1 MRVGVDT
8 GGTFTDIVVLEG
20 GQLRTHKV
28 LSTPAAPE
36 QAIITGLK
44 ALGVATADL
53 KLVHGTTVATNAV
66 LEGRGARTAFI
77 TSHGFGDTLTI
88 ARQTR
93 PRLYDLAPAPI
104 LAPVPPEL
112 CLETGGRVTPDGSTL
127 EPLDDAALAELAT
140 TIARLQPE
148 AVAIS
153 LLFSFIDDE
162 AERRIEAALPPGLF
176 VARSSA
182 VLPEYR
188 EYERA
193 VATWLNARL
202 GPLMQH
208 YLDALRVALPQAH
221 ITVMQSSAGTV
232 DAAVAARRAVHLLL
246 SGPAGGVLGAAWVG
260 ARAGVPSLLTFDMGG
275 TSTDVALVDGAPR
288 LTTEATL
295 GGLPVPVPMVDM
307 HTIGAGGGSI
317 AWCDA
322 GGALQVGPQSAGADP
337 GPACY
342 GNGGVEA
349 TVTDAH
355 VVLGHLPEGGALA
368 GSLQL
373 DRAAAHAAVKTLGE
387 RLGLDPM
394 LTAAGILRIA
404 DEHMAQALR
413 VISVERGE
421 DPAEYALFPFGG
433 AGGLHVCALAERLG
447 MSRALFPANAGVL
460 SALGMLAAAPVRT
473 VSRTRVAALAELDPA
488 ELEAQMEGL
497 RVQAIEELG
506 PEGVIAA
513 EVVCTD
519 TLDLR
524 YRGQSHTLEIAWSTA
539 PGEIADAFH
548 HAHEHRYGHR
558 LDLPVEL
565 VTLRVRAEAPAPTL
579 VLPERPDGH
588 EATPAG
594 SQWVHGCEQEVP
606 VYRMSALVHG
616 QRLQGPALVAAEDST
631 LWLTSGW
638 QASVDGW
645 GNLLLQRS

>member
-8 GGTFTDIVVLEG
+8 GGTFTDIVVLDDG
-20 GQLRTHKV
+20 RLRTHKV

-36 QAIITGLK
+36 QAIMAGLA
-44 ALGVATADL
+44 ALGVEAADL
-53 KLVHGTTVATNAV
+53 QLVHGTTVATNAV

-93 PRLYDLAPAPI
+93 PHLYDLAPDPI
-104 LAPVPPEL
+104 PDPVPPEL
-112 CLETGGRVTPDGSTL
+112 CVETGGRVTPDGVTL
-127 EPLDDAALAELAT
+127 EPLDDAALAALVAE
-140 TIARLQPE
+140 IVRLQPE

-153 LLFSFIDDE
+153 LLFSFVDDD
-162 AERRIEAALPPGLF
+162 AERRIESALPPGLF

-202 GPLMQH
+202 GPLMQR
-208 YLDALRVALPQAH
+208 YLDALCAALPNAR

-260 ARAGVPSLLTFDMGG
+260 ARAGAPSLLTFDMGG
-275 TSTDVALVDGAPR
+275 TSTDVALVDGTPR

-322 GGALQVGPQSAGADP
+322 GGALQVGPRSAGADP

-342 GNGGVEA
+342 GNGGTEA

-355 VVLGHLPEGGALA
+355 VVLGHLAEGGALA

-373 DRAAAHAAVKTLGE
+373 DRAAAFAAVAALGE
-387 RLGLDPM
+387 RLGLDP
-394 LTAAGILRIA
+394 LRTAAGILRIA

-460 SALGMLAAAPVRT
+460 SALGMLAAAPART
-473 VSRTRVAALAELDPA
+473 VSRTRVAVLAAMDAAETEDQLAELRA
-488 ELEAQMEGL
+488 HAG
-497 RVQAIEELG
+497 EELAT
-506 PEGVIAA
+506 EAVAA
-513 EVVCTD
+513 EDVVYTD

-524 YRGQSHTLEIAWSTA
+524 YRGQSHTLEIAWSGTIDA
-539 PGEIADAFH
+539 TVNAFH

-579 VLPERPDGH
+579 ALPERSDGH
-588 EATPAG
+588 DADPVG
-594 SQWVHGCEQEVP
+594 KQHVHGVEHEVP
-606 VYRMSALVHG
+606 VYRMSALVRG
-616 QRLQGPALVAAEDST
+616 QRLQGPALVAAADST
-631 LWLTSGW
+631 LWLASGW
-638 QASVDGW
+638 QAVVDRW
-645 GNLLLQRS
+645 GNLLLERR

>member
-8 GGTFTDIVVLEG
+8 GGTFTDIVVLDD

-36 QAIITGLK
+36 QAIIAGLQ
-44 ALGVATADL
+44 ALGVDAAGL
-53 KLVHGTTVATNAV
+53 QLVHGTTVATNAV

-77 TSHGFGDTLTI
+77 TSHGFGDTLTV

-93 PRLYDLAPAPI
+93 PRLYDLAPEPI
-104 LAPVPPEL
+104 SAPVPPEL
-112 CLETGGRVTPDGSTL
+112 CLETGGRVTPDGTTL
-127 EPLDDAALAELAT
+127 EPLDDAALAELAA

-153 LLFSFIDDE
+153 LLFSFVDE
-162 AERRIEAALPPGLF
+162 DAEKRIEAALPRNLF
-176 VARSSA
+176 VARSSM

-208 YLDALRVALPQAH
+208 YLDALRAALPHAH

-246 SGPAGGVLGAAWVG
+246 SGPAGGVLGAARVG
-260 ARAGVPSLLTFDMGG
+260 ALAGTPSLLTFDMGG

-322 GGALQVGPQSAGADP
+322 GGAMQVGPHSAGADP

-355 VVLGHLPEGGALA
+355 VVLGHFPERGALA

-373 DRAAAHAAVKTLGE
+373 DRDAAYAAVAALGE
-387 RLGLDPM
+387 RLGLDP
-394 LTAAGILRIA
+394 LQAATGILRVA

-447 MSRALFPANAGVL
+447 MSRALFPTNAGVL

-473 VSRTRVAALAELDPA
+473 VSRTRVGALVEMDAT
-488 ELEAQMEGL
+488 ELETQLTELRADAVEDLATEGI
-497 RVQAIEELG
+497 VAG
-506 PEGVIAA
+506 D
-513 EVVCTD
+513 VVCTD

-524 YRGQSHTLEIAWSTA
+524 YRGQSHTLEIPWSAALSETV
-539 PGEIADAFH
+539 DAFH
-548 HAHEHRYGHR
+548 RAHEHRYGHC

-579 VLPERPDGH
+579 ALPERPEGNDASPVG
-588 EATPAG
+588 T
-594 SQWVHGCEQEVP
+594 QRVHGCEQEVR
-606 VYRMSALVHG
+606 VYRMSALVRG
-616 QRLQGPALVAAEDST
+616 QRLQGPALVAADDST
-631 LWLTSGW
+631 LWLTAGW
-638 QASVDGW
+638 QAMADRW
-645 GNLLLQRS
+645 GNLLLERR